1 MGRER
6 IRSGKH
12 VHLFI
17 ALLSLLAGCAVGSN
31 LSKGDEVHDSLLR
44 AQKSFARKDYS
55 ASVSEY
61 QHVLLLS
68 RGRAPADA
76 AYFHLGLIHADPNNP
91 DKDFRRAVECFNQVI
106 IGYPQSPLAD
116 QARIWVAVLDDSDKA
131 RQELEVSKQ
140 MIEKSR
146 QEIERSKQM
155 IEKAQ
160 QDAEKT
166 RQEMEKSKQV
176 MERSKQVDIEIEQKR
191 RERAR

>member
-1 MGRER
+1 
-6 IRSGKH
+6 
-12 VHLFI
+12 
-17 ALLSLLAGCAVGSN
+17 LAGCSVGGNSTE
-31 LSKGDEVHDSLLR
+31 GDELRESLLR

-55 ASVSEY
+55 ASISEY
-61 QHVLLLS
+61 RRVLLLS
-68 RGRAPADA
+68 PGRAPADA

-91 DKDFRRAVECFNQVI
+91 DKDLRRAVECFNRVI
-106 IGYPQSPLAD
+106 VEYPQSPLVD

-140 MIEKSR
+140 MIEKSQ
-146 QEIERSKQM
+146 QEIERSRQM

-191 RERAR
+191 RERVR